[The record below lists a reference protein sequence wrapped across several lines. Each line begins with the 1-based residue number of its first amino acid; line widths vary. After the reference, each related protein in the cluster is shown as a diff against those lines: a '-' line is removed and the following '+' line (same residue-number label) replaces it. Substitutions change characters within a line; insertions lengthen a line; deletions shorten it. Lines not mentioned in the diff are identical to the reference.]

1 VNVTSMSM
9 TPGKRVPRR
18 CRPMALSR
26 DSHSLY
32 VSSWVPMPASFT
44 RPAGPAYS
52 SVIGSFDQRHTYHY
66 SISPSLLCYASII
79 NLDIAAPSSVAV
91 NSMSPALY
99 MSNNCVLTTS
109 SSYSLKIIFVGIPMF
124 RAFIFYT
131 QKKSVADAFDAVSQ
145 KLQLNILNPSSSE
158 KNRSIKS
165 AAYRVNKNW
174 TTMHMSLQ
182 NAKAHVS
189 AWTRNK

>member
-1 VNVTSMSM
+1 
-9 TPGKRVPRR
+9 
-18 CRPMALSR
+18 
-26 DSHSLY
+26 
-32 VSSWVPMPASFT
+32 
-44 RPAGPAYS
+44 
-52 SVIGSFDQRHTYHY
+52 
-66 SISPSLLCYASII
+66 
-79 NLDIAAPSSVAV
+79 
-91 NSMSPALY
+91 
-99 MSNNCVLTTS
+99 
-109 SSYSLKIIFVGIPMF
+109 MF